1 MKKLLFTLLMAVPFA
16 VAAQGPQPDPCG
28 VGGCTDTL
36 SYTIKNDQGA
46 VVDQTT
52 YDRDVGLPYAEAMAL
67 KYVRLLRCTDK
78 ETNTFLDILKA
89 GDDPSTAIMQLLEAD
104 VGR

>member
-1 MKKLLFTLLMAVPFA
+1 MKKLLFTLLFIVPFA
-16 VAAQGPQPDPCG
+16 LSAQDPQPDPCG

-36 SYTIKNDQGA
+36 NYTIKNDQGA

-52 YDRDVGLPYAEAMAL
+52 YDRDVGLPYVEAMAL

-78 ETNTFLDILKA
+78 EINTLLDVLKA
-89 GDDPSTAIMQLLEAD
+89 GGDPSTAIMQLLEAD
-104 VGR
+104 VNR